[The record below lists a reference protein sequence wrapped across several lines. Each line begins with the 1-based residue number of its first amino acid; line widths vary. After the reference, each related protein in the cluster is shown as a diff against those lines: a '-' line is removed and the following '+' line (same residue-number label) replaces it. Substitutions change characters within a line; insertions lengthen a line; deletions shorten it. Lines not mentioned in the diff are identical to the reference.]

1 MPRPSSFRVASF
13 NVENL
18 FGRTKV
24 FNFQDHSVGDQIL
37 KKIDEFRALLKKT
50 TYTTNDKKRIV
61 KLYKEELK
69 PYIEVREDRGKLF
82 KKRGW
87 TVTGVKADGAGD
99 WDGAI
104 EFRRAKF
111 SKLAREN
118 TARVIKDTRADVAC
132 IVEAENRPTLKSF
145 DAHLLNYRYKYEM
158 LIDAND
164 PRGIDVGLY
173 SKYPLGGVWTHM
185 FDKEGN
191 KTIFSR
197 DCLEV
202 EVFLPDGQ
210 PLYVLCNH
218 FKSRGYDFD
227 GTASEKRERQ
237 AKRVAQILGEY
248 DLTSDWVVVAGDFN
262 DNPTS
267 APLQPLL
274 NVQNMYDVLELQFP
288 VDPMKRWTYYFNQFE
303 QIDFVL
309 VSKPLKDRFH
319 KAGVKRRGM
328 HKLKKLTMSS
338 DGLVDVEKEYDTV
351 THWTNAA
358 SDHGAVWAEFEF

>member
-1 MPRPSSFRVASF
+1 MPNNFRIASF

-18 FGRTKV
+18 FERAKV
-24 FNFQDHSVGDQIL
+24 LNFKDRSVGDNIL
-37 KKIDEFRALLKKT
+37 KSINDFCELLKKT
-50 TYTTNDKKRIV
+50 TYTTNDKEQIV

-82 KKRGW
+82 KRKGW
-87 TVTGVKADGAGD
+87 TVTGVQANGTGG
-99 WDGAI
+99 WDGTI
-104 EFRRAKF
+104 EFKRAKF
-111 SKLAREN
+111 SELTREN
-118 TARVIKDTRADVAC
+118 TAHVIKDVHAHVAC
-132 IVEAENRPTLKSF
+132 IVEAESRPALKSF
-145 DAHLLNYRYKYEM
+145 DAHLLNYLYKYEM

-173 SKYPLGGVWTHM
+173 SKYCLGGVWTHM

-202 EVFLPDGQ
+202 EVFLPSGQ

-227 GTASEKRERQ
+227 GTANEKRRRQ
-237 AKRVAQILGEY
+237 AKRVAQILGKY
-248 DLTSDWVVVAGDFN
+248 NLTKDWVVVAGDFN

-267 APLQPLL
+267 GTLQPLL
-274 NVQNMYDVLELQFP
+274 NVGDMYDVLELQFP
-288 VDPMKRWTYYFNQFE
+288 ADPIKRWTYHFNQFE
-303 QIDFVL
+303 QIDFIL
-309 VSKPLKDRFH
+309 VSKPLKERFR
-319 KAGVKRRGM
+319 KAGVERRGIYN
-328 HKLKKLTMSS
+328 LKKLTISS
-338 DGLVDVEKEYDTV
+338 NGLVDIEVEYNTV

-358 SDHGAVWAEFEF
+358 SDHGAVWAEFNS